1 VDCVEEKVAKSGR
14 KAKGDGYLRRAEILQ
29 AAEALFVR
37 EGYHGATIRKIAQDV
52 GLSSTALYMHF
63 RDKSE
68 ILVEICGAT
77 FSHLRTTNEE
87 IAALPL
93 SPTERVRRML
103 EAYVQFGLA
112 NPNAYLVVF
121 ERSADVSPEKQA
133 ALNTLGQ
140 QMSEPFSAAL
150 RDLAEAKRL
159 RCSVHEAAHTC
170 WVACH
175 GLISLTISHPKLC
188 WAAPPEQMTRLMLDT
203 LISGL
208 LAD

>member
-1 VDCVEEKVAKSGR
+1 MSVVVEKAAKSGR

-68 ILVEICGAT
+68 ILVEICGKT

-93 SPTERVRRML
+93 PPLDRVRRML
-103 EAYVQFGLA
+103 EAYIQFGLA

-133 ALNTLGQ
+133 VLNTLGH
-140 QMSEPFSAAL
+140 QMSEPFTAVL
-150 RDLAEAKRL
+150 QDLANEKRL
-159 RCSVHEAAHTC
+159 RCSVLEAGQTC

-175 GLISLTISHPKLC
+175 GLISLTVNHPKLD
-188 WAAPPEQMTRLMLDT
+188 WAAPPERMTEVMLDT
-203 LISGL
+203 LLKGL
-208 LAD
+208 MGE